1 MNVLEGSCFHEL
13 CFFYSLRKIVE
24 KSKKGGLIF
33 LERTRETRV
42 VDKTGIFV
50 FCSFTV
56 NDQVLLH
63 LFILKRPHA
72 NA

>member
-1 MNVLEGSCFHEL
+1 MEVHFKMS
-13 CFFYSLRKIVE
+13 RV
-24 KSKKGGLIF
+24 GGDTNPGDPPWAVSPPPTF
-33 LERTRETRV
+33 NAAMGHFEMHSV